1 VCGSD
6 ESTDMPSLVVPT
18 AKFLVPTAL
27 QKDLFSTPV
36 MVLNETFE
44 SDIDP

>member
-1 VCGSD
+1 MCGSD
-6 ESTDMPSLVVPT
+6 ESTDMPSLV
-18 AKFLVPTAL
+18 VPTAL